1 MRINNRLKWGFLI
14 CILFLAFFLRIY
26 KINSNPPGLTADE
39 ASLGYNAYSILKTG
53 KDEYGTL
60 FPIIF
65 KSFGDYKPGLYI
77 YLAVPAIA
85 TLGLNETA
93 VRLPSII
100 AGVITIYLVYLIVK
114 KLFSNEK
121 LALISLVVA
130 ATNPWLIYFSRG
142 AWEVNIALT
151 LTLAGVYFFLASIK
165 NSRYLILS
173 AIFFAL
179 TLLDYQGAKL
189 STGIVLFILGI
200 LYWREALKI
209 KFKYLASAFI
219 VGLVISLPIIFSLFN
234 GQGGRLTVFSV
245 FSYPRP
251 DKYLQD
257 FLDEGNVKKGSLVY
271 NLFYNEPLN
280 FFRGIAGRFSN
291 HFSGRFLF
299 FGGDSSNPRH
309 TPPYQGV
316 FVIGDA
322 FFIAIGA
329 IAIISEACG
338 SAIKQKVKK
347 GTLFVI
353 LWLLLAP
360 LPAILSR
367 DQVHAVRSFNLAIPL
382 IIVISF
388 GINYLLQHSR
398 KIFIIFVFG
407 IYILT
412 YIYFLDAYFVHQPI
426 HNSQY
431 WQYGYKQMVE
441 KITSIQNNY
450 KTVRIQQSYDQ
461 PYIYFLFFQKYDPA
475 KWQKQAYLKQD
486 NGLDVG
492 HVEKLDNICFCA
504 IDWSRDRGDH
514 GELVVG
520 DIRVIPPLDS
530 NDPKEFK
537 LIDEI
542 KYLDNKTT
550 AWRILEI
557 K

>member
-1 MRINNRLKWGFLI
+1 MLKQMRRLVIILLI
-14 CILFLAFFLRIY
+14 LLAALFLRIY
-26 KINSNPPGLTADE
+26 KIDSNPPGLTPDE

-53 KDEYGTL
+53 KDEYGSFL
-60 FPIIF
+60 PLIF

-77 YLAVPAIA
+77 YLTVPTVA

-93 VRLPSII
+93 VRLPSVIS
-100 AGVITIYLVYLIVK
+100 GVITVYLVYLVVK
-114 KLFSNEK
+114 ELFRKER
-121 LALISLVVA
+121 LALISLFVA

-142 AWEVNIALT
+142 AWEVNVALA
-151 LTLAGVYFFLASIK
+151 LTLAGVYFFLKSFSKPKLLVA
-165 NSRYLILS
+165 
-173 AIFFAL
+173 AAAFFGL

-189 STGIVLFILGI
+189 STGIVIAILGI
-200 LYWREALKI
+200 LYWKQVLKLP
-209 KFKYLASAFI
+209 FKYLTTAFI
-219 VGLVISLPIIFSLFN
+219 VGLVFSLPIILSLFS

-251 DKYLQD
+251 DTYLQA
-257 FLDEGNVKKGSLVY
+257 FLKEANVQKGSIVY
-271 NLFYNEPLN
+271 DLFYNEPLN
-280 FFRGIAGRFSN
+280 FFRGIAGRFFN

-299 FGGDSSNPRH
+299 FGGDWANPRH

-316 FVIGDA
+316 LIIGDIIFLAMGTVALLKNKITKETA
-322 FFIAIGA
+322 F
-329 IAIISEACG
+329 
-338 SAIKQKVKK
+338 V
-347 GTLFVI
+347 L

-367 DQVHAVRSFNLAIPL
+367 DQVHAVRSFQLSIPL
-382 IIVISF
+382 IIIIAF
-388 GINYLLQHSR
+388 GVNYLLENFR
-398 KIFIIFVFG
+398 KIFIVIIFGV
-407 IYILT
+407 YALT
-412 YIYFLDAYFVHQPI
+412 YIYFLDSYFVHQPI

-441 KITSIQNNY
+441 KITPIQKNY
-450 KTVRIQQSYDQ
+450 KEVIVQQSYDQ
-461 PYIYFLFFQKYDPA
+461 PYIFFLFFQKYDPV

-514 GELVVG
+514 GDLIVA
-520 DIRVIPPLDS
+520 DTKVIPPLDS
-530 NDPKEFK
+530 NDPKQFT

-542 KYLDNKTT
+542 KYLNNKTT

>member
-1 MRINNRLKWGFLI
+1 MRRLVIILLI
-14 CILFLAFFLRIY
+14 LLAALFLRIY
-26 KINSNPPGLTADE
+26 KIDSNPPGLTPDE

-53 KDEYGTL
+53 KDEYGSFL
-60 FPIIF
+60 PLIF

-77 YLAVPAIA
+77 YLTVPTVA

-93 VRLPSII
+93 VRLPSVIS
-100 AGVITIYLVYLIVK
+100 GVITVYLVYLVVK
-114 KLFSNEK
+114 ELFRKER
-121 LALISLVVA
+121 LALISLFVA

-142 AWEVNIALT
+142 AWEVNVALA
-151 LTLAGVYFFLASIK
+151 LTLAGVYFFLKSFSKPKLLVA
-165 NSRYLILS
+165 
-173 AIFFAL
+173 AAAFFGL

-189 STGIVLFILGI
+189 STGIVIAILGI
-200 LYWREALKI
+200 LYWKQVLKLP
-209 KFKYLASAFI
+209 FKYLTTAFI
-219 VGLVISLPIIFSLFN
+219 VGLVFSLPIILSLFS

-251 DKYLQD
+251 DTYLQA
-257 FLDEGNVKKGSLVY
+257 FLKEANVQKGSIVY
-271 NLFYNEPLN
+271 DLFYNEPLN
-280 FFRGIAGRFSN
+280 FFRGIAGRFFN

-299 FGGDSSNPRH
+299 FGGDWANPRH

-316 FVIGDA
+316 LIIGDIIFLAMGTVALLKNKITKETA
-322 FFIAIGA
+322 F
-329 IAIISEACG
+329 
-338 SAIKQKVKK
+338 V
-347 GTLFVI
+347 L

-367 DQVHAVRSFNLAIPL
+367 DQVHAVRSFQLSIPL
-382 IIVISF
+382 IIIIAF
-388 GINYLLQHSR
+388 GINFLLQNFK
-398 KIFIIFVFG
+398 KIFVLIVFG
-407 IYILT
+407 VYAAT
-412 YIYFLDAYFVHQPI
+412 YIYFLDSYFVHQPI

-441 KITSIQNNY
+441 KITPIQKNY
-450 KTVRIQQSYDQ
+450 KEVIVQQSYDQ
-461 PYIYFLFFQKYDPA
+461 PYIYFLFFQKYDPV

-514 GELVVG
+514 GDLIVA
-520 DIRVIPPLDS
+520 DTKVIPPLDS
-530 NDPKEFK
+530 NDPKQFT

-542 KYLDNKTT
+542 KYLNNKTT

>member
-1 MRINNRLKWGFLI
+1 MRRLVIILLI
-14 CILFLAFFLRIY
+14 LLAALFLRIY
-26 KINSNPPGLTADE
+26 KIDSNPPGLTPDE

-53 KDEYGTL
+53 KDEYGSFL
-60 FPIIF
+60 PLIF
-65 KSFGDYKPGLYI
+65 KSFGDYKPGLYV
-77 YLAVPAIA
+77 YLTVPTVA

-93 VRLPSII
+93 VRLPSVIS
-100 AGVITIYLVYLIVK
+100 GVITVYLVYLVVK
-114 KLFSNEK
+114 ELFRKER
-121 LALISLVVA
+121 LALISLFVA

-142 AWEVNIALT
+142 AWEVNVALA
-151 LTLAGVYFFLASIK
+151 LTLAGVYFFLKSFSKPKLLVA
-165 NSRYLILS
+165 
-173 AIFFAL
+173 AAAFFGL

-189 STGIVLFILGI
+189 STGIVIAILGI
-200 LYWREALKI
+200 LYWKQVLKLP
-209 KFKYLASAFI
+209 FKYLTTAFI
-219 VGLVISLPIIFSLFN
+219 VGLVFSLPIILSLFS

-251 DKYLQD
+251 DTYLQA
-257 FLDEGNVKKGSLVY
+257 FLKEANVQKGSIVY
-271 NLFYNEPLN
+271 DLFYNEPLN
-280 FFRGIAGRFSN
+280 FFRGIAGRFFN

-299 FGGDSSNPRH
+299 FGGDWANPRH

-316 FVIGDA
+316 LIIGDIIFLAMGTVALLKNKITKETA
-322 FFIAIGA
+322 F
-329 IAIISEACG
+329 
-338 SAIKQKVKK
+338 V
-347 GTLFVI
+347 L

-367 DQVHAVRSFNLAIPL
+367 DQVHAVRSFQLSIPL
-382 IIVISF
+382 IIIIAF
-388 GINYLLQHSR
+388 GINFLLQNFK
-398 KIFIIFVFG
+398 KIFVLIVFG
-407 IYILT
+407 VYAAT
-412 YIYFLDAYFVHQPI
+412 YIYFLDSYFVHQPI

-441 KITSIQNNY
+441 KITPIQKNY
-450 KTVRIQQSYDQ
+450 KEVIVQQSYDQ
-461 PYIYFLFFQKYDPA
+461 PYIYFLFFQKYDPV

-514 GELVVG
+514 GDLIVA
-520 DIRVIPPLDS
+520 DTKVIPPLDS
-530 NDPKEFK
+530 NDPKQFT

-542 KYLDNKTT
+542 KYLNNKTT